1 MFRQALRTMSSST
14 KLSPRQP
21 TQQEKTIIDE
31 VLSLYQLK
39 PTHQSY
45 AHYSPNAVFHDPV
58 SIAKGL
64 DEIKSQFNGMPKLFS
79 ESVTKSSLSSITCPD
94 VY

>member
-1 MFRQALRTMSSST
+1 MSSST

-79 ESVTKSSLSSITCPD
+79 ESVTKSSLSSITCRD